1 LYYSIL
7 VHTCIILFLTL
18 SYRFVSFS
26 RFLSCPLSSSPIVQ
40 SKCCSEYRNAWL
52 SDIVLCLQKKWLCS
66 DGKTPN
72 FLQPL
77 LNKNV
82 TQLFKCRLLSVKS
95 SC

>member
-1 LYYSIL
+1 
-7 VHTCIILFLTL
+7 LTL

-26 RFLSCPLSSSPIVQ
+26 RFLSCLLSSFPTVQ
-40 SKCCSEYRNAWL
+40 SKCCSEYRSAWL
-52 SDIVLCLQKKWLCS
+52 SHIVFVYRKKWLCS

-77 LNKNV
+77 LNKNMI
-82 TQLFKCRLLSVKS
+82 QLFKCSLRSVKS